1 MAPDCPYSNKMSR
14 PGMAESNHMSWAHMR
29 GLAELVKGQKELAC
43 IGVAVP
49 ENIAATS

>member
-1 MAPDCPYSNKMSR
+1 MSR
-14 PGMAESNHMSWAHMR
+14 PGMAESNHMSWTHMR

-43 IGVAVP
+43 TGVAVP